1 MLSFSAEEIVS
12 CGCPEVLQRGAVLVQ
27 SPEKLE
33 ATLKE
38 LQIAINKERALTTEA
53 ERRSRA
59 LQTKLDT
66 ISKVGAFAALNP
78 KP

>member
-1 MLSFSAEEIVS
+1 M
-12 CGCPEVLQRGAVLVQ
+12 LVQ

-38 LQIAINKERALTTEA
+38 LQIAVNKERALTTEA

-66 ISKVGAFAALNP
+66 ISKVGLRMVCLTYYPGHHLQAGHHVQGGRFC
-78 KP
+78 